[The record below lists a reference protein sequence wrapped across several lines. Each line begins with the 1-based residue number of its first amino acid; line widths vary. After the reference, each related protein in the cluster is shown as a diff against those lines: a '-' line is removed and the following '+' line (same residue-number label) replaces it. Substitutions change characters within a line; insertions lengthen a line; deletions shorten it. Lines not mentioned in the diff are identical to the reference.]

1 MTQGN
6 KDILLQLLQR
16 HKALG
21 ISDQIDFYK
30 FYINSLVSNSVAL
43 SNPFPEPIEEEMVDK
58 WTRKPS
64 EAEKLAD
71 ILEFMADKEE
81 TTTEA
86 IVQHF
91 GFPAT
96 SAKRYLRQLAEFGY
110 LEAQGG
116 NKNRTYR
123 EK

>member
-1 MTQGN
+1 MAG
-6 KDILLQLLQR
+6 
-16 HKALG
+16 
-21 ISDQIDFYK
+21 
-30 FYINSLVSNSVAL
+30 
-43 SNPFPEPIEEEMVDK
+43 
-58 WTRKPS
+58 
-64 EAEKLAD
+64 KLAD
-71 ILEFMADKEE
+71 ILDFVADKEE

-116 NKNRTYR
+116 NRNRTYSYSFVSFASSGGR
-123 EK
+123 AFMSANPVHPTRKKKRNPAMGFRPALVMVFVFRCI